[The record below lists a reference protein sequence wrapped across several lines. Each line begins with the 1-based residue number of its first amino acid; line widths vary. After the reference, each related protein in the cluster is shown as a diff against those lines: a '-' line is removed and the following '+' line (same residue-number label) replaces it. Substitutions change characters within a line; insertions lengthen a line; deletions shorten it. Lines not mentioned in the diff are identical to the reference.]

1 MFIVSFL
8 IKALALPGLSINDDD
23 DYLDKVLRIFC
34 ESYSKFAN
42 TAHNSNMF
50 GVVYSSIQKFT
61 IILIMKPII
70 FISIMNKYLDISI
83 YLDNLTP
90 L

>member
-1 MFIVSFL
+1 MFTVSLL
-8 IKALALPGLSINDDD
+8 IKVLALPGLSINDDD

-42 TAHNSNMF
+42 TAHKSNMF

-70 FISIMNKYLDISI
+70 F
-83 YLDNLTP
+83 TR
-90 L
+90 

>member
-42 TAHNSNMF
+42 TAHKSNMF
-50 GVVYSSIQKFT
+50 GVVYGSIQKFI